1 MITPNKITT
10 YRIILTIL
18 LMIGLYLF
26 YQDASFWTKM
36 VFGALW
42 FLVVLMDSLDGYI
55 ARTKNLHSVYGVYL
69 DYLADSLC
77 MFALYMFMVEI
88 NIIPLWFV
96 SLLLAR
102 EFFVSFIFR
111 MSALKDVSLSST
123 SLGKSRIDLIGFL
136 LVGVYWFQLLGG
148 LRGDLWI
155 FIPILGFLFVMGNF
169 FGYDKSY
176 KNAIRIVTVIFSIAL
191 SVLVS
196 SFDDVAQ
203 IYIVMALFLTMA
215 TLAEFI
221 WQSRLYIFEPE
232 YFEGKEETTKKNK
245 TFSGKL
251 PDNRVK
257 LNAKAA

>member
-1 MITPNKITT
+1 
-10 YRIILTIL
+10 
-18 LMIGLYLF
+18 MIGLYAL
-26 YQDASFWTKM
+26 YQNASFWTKM

-42 FLVVLMDSLDGYI
+42 FLIVLMDSLDGYI
-55 ARTKNLHSVYGVYL
+55 ARTRNLHSVYGVYL

-123 SLGKSRIDLIGFL
+123 SLGKCRIDLMGFL

-148 LRGDLWI
+148 LRSDLWI
-155 FIPILGFLFVMGNF
+155 FIPIVGFLFIIGNI

-176 KNAIRIVTVIFSIAL
+176 KNAIRIISIVFSIAL
-191 SVLVS
+191 LVGAY
-196 SFDDVAQ
+196 SFDDIVY
-203 IYIVMALFLTMA
+203 IYIAMALLLTMA

-221 WQSRLYIFEPE
+221 WQARSYIFKPKV
-232 YFEGKEETTKKNK
+232 F
-245 TFSGKL
+245 
-251 PDNRVK
+251 
-257 LNAKAA
+257 